1 MTLPID
7 VEFAASYLDG
17 VMEHENPE
25 IAREWKTIRDHLA
38 SIAESSEAISDILA
52 ERVSHV
58 AEKGWTP
65 EHDDR
70 HDDGSLALAAAL
82 YATPIMLH
90 QVHVGS
96 GDVTWTDPWPW
107 TRPTWAGRE
116 QDGDPMTGRINE
128 GDGRTKHDRR
138 RQLVIAGSLIVAEI
152 ERLDRAS
159 APGAA
164 EAA

>member
-1 MTLPID
+1 MSLPIN
-7 VEFAASYLDG
+7 VEFAASYLDS

-25 IAREWKTIRDHLA
+25 IAKQWRTIREHLA
-38 SIAESSEAISDILA
+38 SITLTGAVSDIVT
-52 ERVSHV
+52 ERTSHV

-65 EHDDR
+65 EHDDH

-90 QVHVGS
+90 EVHVGS
-96 GDVTWTDPWPW
+96 SGVTWSDPWPW
-107 TRPTWAGRE
+107 THPTWAGRE
-116 QDGDPMTGRINE
+116 QAGDPMMGTVND

-159 APGAA
+159 APDAA